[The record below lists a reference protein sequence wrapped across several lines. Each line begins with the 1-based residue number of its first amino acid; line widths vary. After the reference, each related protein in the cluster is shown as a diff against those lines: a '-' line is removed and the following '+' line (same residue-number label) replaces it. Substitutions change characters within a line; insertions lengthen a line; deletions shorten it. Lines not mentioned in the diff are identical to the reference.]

1 MLDYFPGKGIPE
13 GLVQG
18 TGDQGTGQELI
29 RCCPSGIFRMWMLG
43 GNLKKMG
50 EEGQSDWGL
59 EKDTESVLAKGR
71 GVPLLL
77 GFFRGVV
84 VAADTWAPLICK
96 GTGFLGCPG

>member
-1 MLDYFPGKGIPE
+1 MLD
-13 GLVQG
+13 
-18 TGDQGTGQELI
+18 
-29 RCCPSGIFRMWMLG
+29 
-43 GNLKKMG
+43 GNLKMG

-71 GVPLLL
+71 GVPLLP